1 MQWSS
6 LNYLKLSQ
14 FLICHNHEG
23 ERFSQEY
30 EHFIKKKKYAV
41 NE

>member
-1 MQWSS
+1 MK
-6 LNYLKLSQ
+6 NAVKLSQ

-30 EHFIKKKKYAV
+30 EHFIKKKKLYAV